1 MAIPTGS
8 DQTGLLQRS
17 LESGRIHS
25 AYLVSG
31 PGTGPR
37 EAALAFVRG
46 IVCRGSA
53 AEAQAED
60 GAPSRAPRPCGACSD
75 CQRSS
80 EREAIALDGTGRK
93 GPLLRHVGDHPDLVW
108 VERGA
113 SDTRVRIAQVRALQ
127 HELGLRAWGSGS
139 RAAVIAD
146 AEWLNLEAQ
155 NALLRLLEEPPPRT
169 TLVLVAATSAGLL
182 ATLRSRCQRVAF
194 RPPEED
200 PLADPERRELLSRLD
215 GLARAGVPEILDWA
229 ELYRG
234 ARADAVPGVHAL
246 LDTALAWLGR
256 RVEAALDEPGRDL
269 RRELEAGRT
278 LSEGRKHLDQ
288 RNANPQMVAERVL
301 LALREAICG

>member
-1 MAIPTGS
+1 MATPTSEDPGA
-8 DQTGLLQRS
+8 LLQRS
-17 LESGRIHS
+17 LGSGRIHS

-31 PGTGPR
+31 PGPGPR
-37 EAALAFVRG
+37 DAALAFVRG
-46 IVCRGSA
+46 IVCRGAVDEPQTSDA
-53 AEAQAED
+53 
-60 GAPSRAPRPCGACSD
+60 APSRAARPCGACSD
-75 CQRSS
+75 CQRSA

-127 HELGLRAWGSGS
+127 HELGLRAWGTGR

-169 TLVLVAATSAGLL
+169 TLVLVAATAAGLL

-194 RPPEED
+194 RPPEQDLLSD
-200 PLADPERRELLSRLD
+200 PDRRELVARLD

-234 ARADAVPGVHAL
+234 ARADAVQGVHTL
-246 LDTALAWLGR
+246 LDTGLAWLGR
-256 RVEAALDEPGRDL
+256 RVKGAVREPGRDV
-269 RRELEAGRT
+269 RRELEAGRV

-301 LALREAICG
+301 LALREAVAG

>member
-1 MAIPTGS
+1 MHTPTSEDPGA
-8 DQTGLLQRS
+8 LLDRS
-17 LESGRIHS
+17 LETGRVHS

-31 PGTGPR
+31 PGPRPR
-37 EAALAFVRG
+37 EAAIAFVRG
-46 IVCRGSA
+46 LVCQGANPARPSGGA
-53 AEAQAED
+53 AT
-60 GAPSRAPRPCGACSD
+60 RPCGECPD
-75 CQRSS
+75 CHRSI
-80 EREAIALDGTGRK
+80 EREAIALDGAGRK

-108 VERGA
+108 VERGV
-113 SDTRVRIAQVRALQ
+113 SDTRVRIAQIRALQ
-127 HELGLRAWGSGS
+127 HELGLRAWGPGR

-146 AEWLNLEAQ
+146 AEWLNIEAQ

-169 TLVLVAATSAGLL
+169 TVVLVAATSAGLL

-194 RPPEED
+194 RPAEAD
-200 PLADPERRELLSRLD
+200 LLADPERRELVARLD

-234 ARADAVPGVHAL
+234 ARADAVGGVHLL

-256 RVEAALDEPGRDL
+256 RVSEGAREPGRDL
-269 RRELEAGRT
+269 RRELEAGRV

-301 LALREAICG
+301 LALRETVAG